1 MLRYSMYVRIIVQT
15 EELNCVNNVFSIL
28 VVFFFRA
35 EPRIK
40 KLRGINNILFAARQI
55 WRALYT
61 VNATCTYLNTMI
73 GARAHIEQLIRLCY
87 ISQIF

>member
-15 EELNCVNNVFSIL
+15 EELNCVNNVISIL
-28 VVFFFRA
+28 VVCFFFRA

-61 VNATCTYLNTMI
+61 VNATCSYVT
-73 GARAHIEQLIRLCY
+73 
-87 ISQIF
+87 